1 MLKVALSIS
10 EEVEIGL
17 TTQNLLEKKQ
27 HSSKLEGYEARADSI
42 IEFVSSFTELNR
54 INIVEIRNWSDMN
67 KYAQTPDYEGLVV
80 SQETYENAL
89 KLSKEREEKGL
100 KPLVLV
106 VVPLI
111 KDTENQKLSSTTI
124 RKNLE

>member
-1 MLKVALSIS
+1 LLKIALSIS
-10 EEVEIGL
+10 EKVEIGL
-17 TTQNLLEKKQ
+17 TTQNLLKEKQ
-27 HSSKLEGYEARADSI
+27 HASKLEEYNARADSI

-54 INIVEIRNWSDMN
+54 INIVEIRNWNDMN
-67 KYAQTPDYEGLVV
+67 RYTLTPDYEGLVV

-89 KLSKEREEKGL
+89 KLSNEREEKGL

-111 KDTENQKLSSTTI
+111 KDMGNQKLSSATI
-124 RKNLE
+124 RKNL

>member
-106 VVPLI
+106 IVPLI

>member
-17 TTQNLLEKKQ
+17 TTQNLLEKKK

-67 KYAQTPDYEGLVV
+67 KYAQTPDYDGLVV

>member
-1 MLKVALSIS
+1 
-10 EEVEIGL
+10 
-17 TTQNLLEKKQ
+17 
-27 HSSKLEGYEARADSI
+27 ADSI

-106 VVPLI
+106 IVPLI